1 MGIDELL
8 DVTVSVENS
17 EENSYNSRVILT
29 YPAGLSYRKF
39 TILQVRHQD
48 QVCFKSSL
56 VNYSFLGSNDNS
68 GWCVLCSFDLIR
80 EELSATPWTVKAH
93 HEERQTALLTSLF
106 SKATLRLVLCTEEL
120 LLTAAETVL
129 QAEEAI

>member
-29 YPAGLSYRKF
+29 YPVGLSYRKF

-56 VNYSFLGSNDNS
+56 VNCFLGSNHKS
-68 GWCVLCSFDLIR
+68 GWCVLCPFDLIR

-129 QAEEAI
+129 QEEEAI